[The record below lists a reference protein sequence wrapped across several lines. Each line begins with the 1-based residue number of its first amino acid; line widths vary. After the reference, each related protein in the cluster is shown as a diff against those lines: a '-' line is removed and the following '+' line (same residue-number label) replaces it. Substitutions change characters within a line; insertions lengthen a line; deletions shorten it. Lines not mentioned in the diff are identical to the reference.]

1 MKMPRLAPG
10 LPHSELFVFRSV
22 PRDDRA
28 AELVA
33 QTDHGRLNVAG
44 LGIEAV
50 DGRSGRASELVALGL
65 ELRIIVLESD
75 DPVRGDAVF
84 PAGADGPAVVPLRR
98 RSRTDVRS
106 HRIGDRH
113 AVVHA
118 SVAALDIKQV
128 VVDRDTGTAGN
139 RRHPVGTPAEPVIK
153 SGAEDGV
160 EHGAAVIEARNGA
173 LEAEHEVAGLPVV
186 ACMATTENARSALAE
201 AFAWVEI
208 AERGSVSDVD
218 PLLAGP
224 GATDVTADI
233 DTAPIVNGYDRC
245 RRLGIRPRRQIGG
258 RSGHGTH
265 QKGRNCDS
273 DLFHNIS

>member
-84 PAGADGPAVVPLRR
+84 PAGAAGPAVVPLRR
-98 RSRTDVRS
+98 RSRTDVRPDV
-106 HRIGDRH
+106 GDGQT
-113 AVVHA
+113 VVHA
-118 SVAALDIKQV
+118 RVAALDVKQAV
-128 VVDRDTGTAGN
+128 VERETDAAGD
-139 RRHPVGTPAEPVIK
+139 RRHPVGTPAEPVI
-153 SGAEDGV
+153 
-160 EHGAAVIEARNGA
+160 EA
-173 LEAEHEVAGLPVV
+173 
-186 ACMATTENARSALAE
+186 SA
-201 AFAWVEI
+201 
-208 AERGSVSDVD
+208 
-218 PLLAGP
+218 
-224 GATDVTADI
+224 
-233 DTAPIVNGYDRC
+233 
-245 RRLGIRPRRQIGG
+245 
-258 RSGHGTH
+258 
-265 QKGRNCDS
+265 
-273 DLFHNIS
+273 